1 MSDLTTIEKIA
12 GLIDWYEKQPRDYSD
27 VSALIHWRKKLA
39 TLLFSFAGEVG
50 DLFQEYRAA
59 EFRRKSAFDTKRAEY
74 IAGDMSAAAAEAK
87 AKADISSEAKDEM
100 MAEGIYKKA
109 DLLRMH
115 AFAVLD
121 SMNQHIAS
129 LKQERRLEMTGTGQQ

>member
-12 GLIDWYEKQPRDYSD
+12 GLIGWYEKQQKDYSD
-27 VSALIHWRKKLA
+27 ISSLIHWRKKLA

-50 DLFQEYRAA
+50 DLFQEFRAA
-59 EFRRKSAFDTKRAEY
+59 EFRRKNAFDVKRAEY
-74 IAGDMSAAAAEAK
+74 IAGEMSAAAAEAK
-87 AKADISSEAKDEM
+87 AKADISNELKDEM
-100 MAEGIYKKA
+100 VAEGIYKKA

-121 SMNQHIAS
+121 SMNQHIAA
-129 LKQERRLEMTGTGQQ
+129 LKQERNLEKIGQGT